1 MDGQLIDNEQE
12 ASVSTWDNYAIT
24 LKSYQTYLKQKVK
37 AGKSQY
43 DLDFTDLLYAS
54 NYKAGSGSIQEDFSN
69 PKSKAN
75 LTLYGD
81 LLKEIHGSFN
91 ERGLESLDEEGLG
104 KLVSYADRMVEL
116 CSAHHVKGLGVP
128 YCSALFHMHFPDLF
142 PVLDRNVL
150 LGIGDIV
157 EMNNIQKSGQIWK
170 IERYY
175 EGLIR
180 KLYAYLINS
189 TKSLRDADRELF
201 SKGKKIYETRKLNIA
216 S

>member
-1 MDGQLIDNEQE
+1 MDGQLIDNQKV
-12 ASVSTWDNYAIT
+12 SVSTWDTYAIT
-24 LKSYQTYLKQKVK
+24 LKSYKTYLAQKVK

-54 NYKAGSGSIQEDFSN
+54 NYKAGSGSIQEDFSSS
-69 PKSKAN
+69 KSEAN
-75 LTLYGD
+75 LTLYSD
-81 LLKEIHGSFN
+81 LLKKIHESFK
-91 ERGLESLDEEGLG
+91 ECGLESLDEDGLK

-150 LGIGDIV
+150 LGIGDII

-175 EGLIR
+175 ESLIR

-189 TKSLRDADRELF
+189 GKALRDADRELF
-201 SKGKKIYETRKLNIA
+201 DKGKKTYETHKPNTA